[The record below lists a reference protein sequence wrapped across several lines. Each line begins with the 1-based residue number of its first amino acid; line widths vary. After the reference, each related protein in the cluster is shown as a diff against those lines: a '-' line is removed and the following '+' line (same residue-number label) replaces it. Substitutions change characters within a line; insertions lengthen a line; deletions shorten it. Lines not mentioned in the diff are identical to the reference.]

1 VLVPTTP
8 PPATSGWGRAGLSR
22 TADSVWMIEVVH
34 LAEHEN
40 GHEDLFANLTA
51 ILYAFTARLYR
62 QRRAKCQTESIIRS
76 LEAGESEV
84 DGAPG

>member
-8 PPATSGWGRAGLSR
+8 PPATSGWCRADLSR
-22 TADSVWMIEVVH
+22 TADPVWLIEVVH

-40 GHEDLFANLTA
+40 GHEDLLADLTT
-51 ILYAFTARLYR
+51 ILYSFTARLYG
-62 QRRAKCQTESIIRS
+62 QRRAKRQTESIICS
-76 LEAGESEV
+76 LEAGEREV